1 MSTFG
6 GLNTAYLGLTAAQQG
21 INVAGQ
27 NIANAGTDGYTRQR
41 IELSAVGAPARTG
54 LFTAGAQAGQGV
66 SVDGIARLG
75 NSFLDAGVRSSAAQA
90 GYAGYRS
97 TQLQQLEGSLNEPG
111 PAGISTALQ
120 TFWSSWQGVSNHPGE
135 AAPAGVLLQAGTTV
149 ANAVSAGYKALDS
162 QWTRIR
168 GEAQSTVATLNDA
181 AAQVAG
187 FNATI
192 RSVTASG
199 GSANEII
206 DARNKVVETIA
217 SLAGGTA
224 RDNADGTV
232 DVFVGGNAIV
242 SGTSHREL
250 MLGGQA
256 SMGAPGSTL
265 ALGGPVQLEW
275 ANRPGVAVS
284 LDGGKL
290 AGAVSLLAPA
300 TAGGAGG
307 AISEAAASYNA
318 FATKLMNDVNAV
330 HRTGQ
335 STTGASNLDFFATT
349 PGAPAALSL
358 SVVPTSAAG
367 IATGSPGSGALDGK
381 IADAV
386 AQIGTGQGSPDALWS
401 GIVTGIGTTS
411 QSAQQH
417 QQLADAASTA
427 AVGQRS
433 SGASVSLDEENISL
447 LSNQHAY
454 QAAARAMTAVDEAL
468 DVLINHTGL
477 VGR

>member
-1 MSTFG
+1 VSTFG

-21 INVAGQ
+21 INLAGQ

-41 IELSAVGAPARTG
+41 IEQSAVSAPVRTG
-54 LFTAGAQAGQGV
+54 LVAAGAQAGQGV

-75 NSFLDAGVRSSAAQA
+75 NSLLDAGVRSTAAQA

-97 TQLQQLEGSLNEPG
+97 TELQQLEGALNEPG
-111 PAGISTALQ
+111 SAGISTALQ

-135 AAPAGVLLQAGTTV
+135 AAPAGMLLQAGAGLATT
-149 ANAVSAGYKALDS
+149 VSAGYKALDS
-162 QWTRIR
+162 QWTRVR
-168 GEAQSTVATLNDA
+168 GEAQGTVATLNDA
-181 AAQVAG
+181 AARVAG
-187 FNATI
+187 LNATI
-192 RSVTASG
+192 RSVVASG
-199 GSANEII
+199 GSGNELI
-206 DARNKVVETIA
+206 DARNQVTEPIA
-217 SLAGGTA
+217 SLAGGTV

-242 SGTSHREL
+242 SGTSHRDL
-250 MLGGQA
+250 TLTGQA
-256 SMGAPGSTL
+256 TMAGA
-265 ALGGPVQLEW
+265 GPAVQLEW
-275 ANRPGVAVS
+275 SDRPGVAVP

-300 TAGGAGG
+300 SGGTGG

-367 IATGSPGSGALDGK
+367 IATGTPGAGALDGK

-386 AQIGTGQGSPDALWS
+386 AQIGVAPGSPDALWS
-401 GIVTGIGTTS
+401 GIVTGIGTAS

-417 QQLADAASTA
+417 QQLAGAASTA

-447 LSNQHAY
+447 LTNQHAY

>member
-1 MSTFG
+1 SG
-6 GLNTAYLGLTAAQQG
+6 
-21 INVAGQ
+21 
-27 NIANAGTDGYTRQR
+27 
-41 IELSAVGAPARTG
+41 
-54 LFTAGAQAGQGV
+54 
-66 SVDGIARLG
+66 
-75 NSFLDAGVRSSAAQA
+75 AAQA

-206 DARNKVVETIA
+206 DARNKVTETIA
-217 SLAGGTA
+217 SLADGTV

-250 MLGGQA
+250 ALSGQT
-256 SMGAPGSTL
+256 SMGALGS
-265 ALGGPVQLEW
+265 AVQSGGPVQLEW
-275 ANRPGVAVS
+275 ADRPGVAVP

-300 TAGGAGG
+300 AGGAGG

-349 PGAPAALSL
+349 PGAPAACPSALSRRAPRESPPAL
-358 SVVPTSAAG
+358 QVPVPLTAKSRTQSPKSAPGRVPLTRCGPESSQGSARRHSRHSSTSSSPTRRALPPSGSVPPVRPSASTRRTSA
-367 IATGSPGSGALDGK
+367 S
-381 IADAV
+381 
-386 AQIGTGQGSPDALWS
+386 
-401 GIVTGIGTTS
+401 
-411 QSAQQH
+411 
-417 QQLADAASTA
+417 
-427 AVGQRS
+427 
-433 SGASVSLDEENISL
+433 
-447 LSNQHAY
+447 
-454 QAAARAMTAVDEAL
+454 
-468 DVLINHTGL
+468 
-477 VGR
+477 

>member
-6 GLNTAYLGLTAAQQG
+6 GLNTAYLGLTAAQQA

-27 NIANAGTDGYTRQR
+27 NIVNAGTDGYTRQR
-41 IELSAVGAPARTG
+41 IEQSALSAPARTG
-54 LFTAGAQAGQGV
+54 LLAAGVQAGQGV

-75 NSFLDAGVRSSAAQA
+75 NSFLDAGVRASAAQA

-97 TQLQQLEGSLNEPG
+97 SELQSIEGTLQEPG

-120 TFWSSWQGVSNHPGE
+120 SFWSAWQGVSNSPGE
-135 AAPAGVLLQAGTTV
+135 AAPAGLLLQAGRTL
-149 ANAVSAGYKALDS
+149 ANTVSAGYKALDS
-162 QWTRIR
+162 QWTRVR
-168 GEAQSTVATLNDA
+168 GEAQSTVATLNAA
-181 AAQVAG
+181 AAQVAN

-192 RSVTASG
+192 RSMTASG
-199 GSANEII
+199 ASANELI
-206 DARNKVVETIA
+206 DARNKVTETIS
-217 SLAGGTA
+217 SLAGGTV

-242 SGTSHREL
+242 SGTSHRDL
-250 MLGGQA
+250 ALAGQTTM
-256 SMGAPGSTL
+256 SAPGSTVP
-265 ALGGPVQLEW
+265 AGGPAQVEW
-275 ANRPGVAVS
+275 ADRPGVAVP

-300 TAGGAGG
+300 AAGGTGG
-307 AISEAAASYNA
+307 AIAEAAASYNA

-335 STTGASNLDFFATT
+335 STTGATNLDFFATT
-349 PGAPAALSL
+349 PGTPAALSL
-358 SVVPTSAAG
+358 SVVPTNAAG
-367 IATGSPGSGALDGK
+367 IGTGTPGSGALDGS
-381 IADAV
+381 IADSL
-386 AQIGTGQGSPDALWS
+386 AQIGVGPGSPDSAWS
-401 GIVTGIGTTS
+401 GIVTGIGTAS
-411 QSAQQH
+411 RAAQQH
-417 QQLADAASTA
+417 EQLANAASTA

-433 SGASVSLDEENISL
+433 SGASVSLDEENINL
-447 LSNQHAY
+447 LTSQHAY
-454 QAAARAMTAVDEAL
+454 QAAARAMTAVDETL

>member
-21 INVAGQ
+21 INLAGQ

-41 IELSAVGAPARTG
+41 IEQSAVGSPVRTG
-54 LFTAGAQAGQGV
+54 LSAAGAQAGQGV

-75 NSFLDAGVRSSAAQA
+75 NAFLDAGVRSTAAEA
-90 GYAGYRS
+90 GYAGLRS
-97 TQLQQLEGSLNEPG
+97 TELQRIEGSLNEPG
-111 PAGISTALQ
+111 AAGISTALQ
-120 TFWSSWQGVSNHPGE
+120 AFWSSWQGVSNHPGE
-135 AAPAGVLLQAGTTV
+135 AAPAAAVLQAGTNLAETV
-149 ANAVSAGYKALDS
+149 STGYRALDS
-162 QWTRIR
+162 QWTRVR
-168 GEAQSTVATLNDA
+168 GEAATTVATLNDA
-181 AAQVAG
+181 AARVAG
-187 FNATI
+187 LNATI

-199 GSANEII
+199 GSANELI
-206 DARNKVVETIA
+206 DARNQVTETIA
-217 SLAGGTA
+217 SLAGGTV

-242 SGTSHREL
+242 SGISHRAL
-250 MLGGQA
+250 TLAGQA
-256 SMGAPGSTL
+256 TMSASGS
-265 ALGGPVQLEW
+265 AVQLEW
-275 ANRPGVAVS
+275 ADRPGAAVP

-300 TAGGAGG
+300 AAGGTGG

-330 HRTGQ
+330 HRAGQ
-335 STTGASNLDFFATT
+335 SVPGATNLDFFSTT
-349 PGAPAALSL
+349 PGTAALSL
-358 SVVPTSAAG
+358 SVVPASAAG
-367 IATGSPGSGALDGK
+367 IATGAPGSGALDGK
-381 IADAV
+381 VADAV
-386 AQIGTGQGSPDALWS
+386 AQIGVGPGSPDAFWT
-401 GIVTGIGTTS
+401 GIVTGIGTVS
-411 QSAQQH
+411 RSAQQH
-417 QQLADAASTA
+417 EQLADAASAA

-447 LSNQHAY
+447 LTNQHAY

>member
-41 IELSAVGAPARTG
+41 IEQSAVSAPARTG
-54 LFTAGAQAGQGV
+54 LVATGVQAGQGV

-75 NSFLDAGVRSSAAQA
+75 NSFLDAGVRSTAAQA

-97 TQLQQLEGSLNEPG
+97 TELQSIEGTLQEPG
-111 PAGISTALQ
+111 SAGISTALH
-120 TFWSSWQGVSNHPGE
+120 TFWSSWQGVSNNPG
-135 AAPAGVLLQAGTTV
+135 APAPAGLLLQAGAALANTV
-149 ANAVSAGYKALDS
+149 STGYRALDA
-162 QWTRIR
+162 QWTRVR

-181 AAQVAG
+181 AAQVAN

-199 GSANEII
+199 GSANELI
-206 DARNKVVETIA
+206 DARNKVAETIS
-217 SLAGGTA
+217 SLAGGSV

-242 SGTSHREL
+242 SGSSHRNL
-250 MLGGQA
+250 ALTGQA
-256 SMGAPGSTL
+256 TMGAAGS
-265 ALGGPVQLEW
+265 PVQLEW
-275 ANRPGVAVS
+275 ADRPGVAVP

-300 TAGGAGG
+300 AAGGAGG
-307 AISEAAASYNA
+307 AIAEAAASYNA
-318 FATKLMNDVNAV
+318 FATKLMTDVNAV
-330 HRTGQ
+330 HRTGH
-335 STTGASNLDFFATT
+335 STTGATNLDFFATS
-349 PGAPAALSL
+349 PGTPAALSL

-367 IATGSPGSGALDGK
+367 IATGAPGSGALDGS
-381 IADAV
+381 IADSLS
-386 AQIGTGQGSPDALWS
+386 QIGVGPGSPDSMWS
-401 GIVTGIGTTS
+401 GIVTGIGTAS
-411 QSAQQH
+411 RSAQQH

-433 SGASVSLDEENISL
+433 SGSSVSLDEENISL
-447 LSNQHAY
+447 LTNQHAY
-454 QAAARAMTAVDEAL
+454 QAAARAMTAVDETL

>member
-1 MSTFG
+1 VSTFG
-6 GLNTAYLGLTAAQQG
+6 GLNTAYLGLTAAQQA

-41 IELSAVGAPARTG
+41 IEQSALSAPSRTG
-54 LFTAGAQAGQGV
+54 LVAAGVQPGQGV

-97 TQLQQLEGSLNEPG
+97 AGLQQLEGSLNEPG
-111 PAGISTALQ
+111 PSGISTALQ
-120 TFWSSWQGVSNHPGE
+120 NFWSSWQGVSNNPGE
-135 AAPAGVLLQAGTTV
+135 AAPAGVLLQAGTTL
-149 ANAVSAGYKALDS
+149 ANTVSAGYKALDA
-162 QWTRIR
+162 QWRQVR

-181 AAQVAG
+181 AARVAN

-199 GSANEII
+199 GSANELI
-206 DARNKVVETIA
+206 DARNQVTETIS
-217 SLAGGTA
+217 SLAGGTV

-242 SGTSHREL
+242 SGTSHRDL
-250 MLGGQA
+250 ALAGQT
-256 SMGAPGSTL
+256 SMSTPGSTVPSE
-265 ALGGPVQLEW
+265 GPVQLEW
-275 ANRPGVAVS
+275 ADRPGVAVP

-300 TAGGAGG
+300 AAGGTGG
-307 AISEAAASYNA
+307 AIAEAAASYNA
-318 FATKLMNDVNAV
+318 FATKLMNDVNAA

-335 STTGASNLDFFATT
+335 STTGATNLDFFATS

-367 IATGSPGSGALDGK
+367 IATGSPGSGALDGS

-401 GIVTGIGTTS
+401 GIVTGIGTAS
-411 QSAQQH
+411 RSAQQH

-433 SGASVSLDEENISL
+433 SGSSVSLDEENISL
-447 LSNQHAY
+447 LTNQHAY
-454 QAAARAMTAVDEAL
+454 QAAARALTAVDETL

>member
-41 IELSAVGAPARTG
+41 IEQSAVGAPARTG
-54 LFTAGAQAGQGV
+54 LFAAGAQAGQGV
-66 SVDGIARLG
+66 SVDGISRLG

-90 GYAGYRS
+90 GYANYRS

-111 PAGISTALQ
+111 AAGISTALQ

-135 AAPAGVLLQAGTTV
+135 AAPAGVLLQAGTTL
-149 ANAVSAGYKALDS
+149 ANTVSAGYKALDS

-181 AAQVAG
+181 AARVAG

-206 DARNKVVETIA
+206 DARNKVSETIA
-217 SLAGGTA
+217 SLAGGTV

-242 SGTSHREL
+242 SGTSHRDINL
-250 MLGGQA
+250 SGQA
-256 SMGAPGSTL
+256 SMGAPVSTL
-265 ALGGPVQLEW
+265 PLGGPVQLEW
-275 ANRPGVAVS
+275 ADRPGVAVP

-300 TAGGAGG
+300 AGGAGG

-367 IATGSPGSGALDGK
+367 IATGAPGSGALDGK

-386 AQIGTGQGSPDALWS
+386 AQIGNGQGSPDALWS
-401 GIVTGIGTTS
+401 GIVTGIGTAS

>member
-41 IELSAVGAPARTG
+41 IEQSALSAPVRTG
-54 LFTAGAQAGQGV
+54 LVGAGVQAGQGV
-66 SVDGIARLG
+66 SMDGIARLG

-97 TQLQQLEGSLNEPG
+97 TELQQLEGPLNEPG

-120 TFWSSWQGVSNHPGE
+120 NFWSSWQGISNNPGE
-135 AAPAGVLLQAGTTV
+135 SAPAGVLLQAGTTL
-149 ANAVSAGYKALDS
+149 ANTVSTGYKALDA
-162 QWTRIR
+162 QWTRVR

-181 AAQVAG
+181 AARVAN

-192 RSVTASG
+192 RSVMASG
-199 GSANEII
+199 GSANELI
-206 DARNKVVETIA
+206 DARNQVTETIS
-217 SLAGGTA
+217 SLAGGTV

-242 SGTSHREL
+242 SGTSHRDL
-250 MLGGQA
+250 ALAGQTTM
-256 SMGAPGSTL
+256 SPPGSTL
-265 ALGGPVQLEW
+265 PLAGPVQLEW
-275 ANRPGVAVS
+275 ADRPGVAVP

-300 TAGGAGG
+300 AAGGTGG
-307 AISEAAASYNA
+307 AIAEAAASYNA
-318 FATKLMNDVNAV
+318 FASKLMNDVNAV

-335 STTGASNLDFFATT
+335 STTGATNLDFFTT
-349 PGAPAALSL
+349 SPGAPAALSL

-386 AQIGTGQGSPDALWS
+386 AQIGTGQASPDVLWS
-401 GIVTGIGTTS
+401 GIVAGIGTAS
-411 QSAQQH
+411 RSAQQH
-417 QQLADAASTA
+417 QQLADAASIA

-447 LSNQHAY
+447 LTNQHAY

>member
-6 GLNTAYLGLTAAQQG
+6 GLNTAYLGLTAAQQA

-41 IELSAVGAPARTG
+41 IEQSALSAPVRTG
-54 LFTAGAQAGQGV
+54 LVAAGAQPGQGV

-75 NSFLDAGVRSSAAQA
+75 NSFLDAGVRSTAAQA

-97 TQLQQLEGSLNEPG
+97 TELQQLEGSLNEPG
-111 PAGISTALQ
+111 PSGISTALQ
-120 TFWSSWQGVSNHPGE
+120 TFWSSWQGISNNPGQ
-135 AAPAGVLLQAGTTV
+135 AAPAGMLLQAGTTL
-149 ANAVSAGYKALDS
+149 ANAVSNAYKAVDA
-162 QWTRIR
+162 QWTRVH
-168 GEAQSTVATLNDA
+168 GEAQSTVSTLNDA
-181 AAQVAG
+181 AARVAN

-199 GSANEII
+199 GSANELI
-206 DARNKVVETIA
+206 DARNQVTETIS
-217 SLAGGTA
+217 SLAGGTV

-242 SGTSHREL
+242 SGTSHRDL
-250 MLGGQA
+250 ALAGQT
-256 SMGAPGSTL
+256 SMGAPG
-265 ALGGPVQLEW
+265 APVQLEW
-275 ANRPGVAVS
+275 ADRPGVAVP

-300 TAGGAGG
+300 AAGGVGG
-307 AISEAAASYNA
+307 AIAEAAASYNA

-335 STTGASNLDFFATT
+335 STTGATNLDFFAAN

-367 IATGSPGSGALDGK
+367 IATGSPGAGALDGSV
-381 IADAV
+381 ADSL
-386 AQIGTGQGSPDALWS
+386 AQIGVGPGSPDSMWS
-401 GIVTGIGTTS
+401 GIVTGIGTAS
-411 QSAQQH
+411 RSAQQH

-447 LSNQHAY
+447 LTNQHAY
-454 QAAARAMTAVDEAL
+454 QAAARALTAVDETL

>member
-21 INVAGQ
+21 INLAGQ

-41 IELSAVGAPARTG
+41 IEQSAVGSPVRTG
-54 LFTAGAQAGQGV
+54 LSAAGAQAGQGV
-66 SVDGIARLG
+66 SVEGIARLG
-75 NSFLDAGVRSSAAQA
+75 NAFLDAGVRSTAAEA
-90 GYAGYRS
+90 GYAGLRS
-97 TQLQQLEGSLNEPG
+97 SELQRIEGSLNEPG
-111 PAGISTALQ
+111 AAGISTALQ
-120 TFWSSWQGVSNHPGE
+120 NFWSSWQGASNHPGE
-135 AAPAGVLLQAGTTV
+135 AAPAGAVLQAGTNVAETV
-149 ANAVSAGYKALDS
+149 SSGYRALDS
-162 QWTRIR
+162 QWTRVR
-168 GEAQSTVATLNDA
+168 GEAATTVATLNDA
-181 AAQVAG
+181 AARVAG
-187 FNATI
+187 LNATI

-199 GSANEII
+199 GSANELI
-206 DARNKVVETIA
+206 DARNQVTENIA
-217 SLAGGTA
+217 SLAGGTI
-224 RDNADGTV
+224 RENTDGTV

-242 SGTSHREL
+242 SGTSHRDL
-250 MLGGQA
+250 TLTGQA
-256 SMGAPGSTL
+256 TMGAPGS
-265 ALGGPVQLEW
+265 AVQLEW
-275 ANRPGVAVS
+275 ADRPGVPVP

-290 AGAVSLLAPA
+290 AGAVSLLSPA
-300 TAGGAGG
+300 AAGGTGG

-318 FATKLMNDVNAV
+318 FATKLMNDVNTV
-330 HRTGQ
+330 HRAGQ
-335 STTGASNLDFFATT
+335 SVTGTANLDFFATT

-367 IATGSPGSGALDGK
+367 IATGARGAGALDGK

-386 AQIGTGQGSPDALWS
+386 AQIGVGPGSPDTFWT
-401 GIVTGIGTTS
+401 GIVTGIGTVS
-411 QSAQQH
+411 RSAQQH
-417 QQLADAASTA
+417 EQLADAASAA

-447 LSNQHAY
+447 LTNQHAF

>member
-1 MSTFG
+1 VSTFG
-6 GLNTAYLGLTAAQQG
+6 GLNTAYLGLTAAQQA

-41 IELSAVGAPARTG
+41 IEQSALSAPVRTG
-54 LFTAGAQAGQGV
+54 LVAAGVQPGQGV

-75 NSFLDAGVRSSAAQA
+75 NSFLDAGVRSTAAQA

-97 TQLQQLEGSLNEPG
+97 TELQQLEGSLNEPG
-111 PAGISTALQ
+111 PSGISTALQ
-120 TFWSSWQGVSNHPGE
+120 TFWSSWQGISNNPGQ
-135 AAPAGVLLQAGTTV
+135 AAPAGMLLQAGTTL
-149 ANAVSAGYKALDS
+149 ANAVSNGYKAVDA
-162 QWTRIR
+162 QWTRVQ
-168 GEAQSTVATLNDA
+168 GEAQSTVSTLNDA
-181 AAQVAG
+181 AARVAN

-199 GSANEII
+199 GSANELI
-206 DARNKVVETIA
+206 DARNQVTETIS
-217 SLAGGTA
+217 SLAGGTV

-242 SGTSHREL
+242 SGTSHRDL
-250 MLGGQA
+250 ALAGQT
-256 SMGAPGSTL
+256 SMGAPG
-265 ALGGPVQLEW
+265 APVQLEW
-275 ANRPGVAVS
+275 ADRPGVAVP

-300 TAGGAGG
+300 APGGAGG
-307 AISEAAASYNA
+307 AIAEAAASYNA

-335 STTGASNLDFFATT
+335 STTGATNLDFFATN

-367 IATGSPGSGALDGK
+367 IATGSPGSGALDGSV
-381 IADAV
+381 ADAV
-386 AQIGTGQGSPDALWS
+386 AQIGVGPGSPDVLWS
-401 GIVTGIGTTS
+401 GTVTGIGTAS
-411 QSAQQH
+411 RSAQQH
-417 QQLADAASTA
+417 EQLADAASAA

-447 LSNQHAY
+447 LTNQHAY
-454 QAAARAMTAVDEAL
+454 QAAARAMTAVDETL

>member
-41 IELSAVGAPARTG
+41 IEQSAVGAPARTG
-54 LFTAGAQAGQGV
+54 LFAAGAQAGQGV

-75 NSFLDAGVRSSAAQA
+75 NSFLDAGVRSGAAQA
-90 GYAGYRS
+90 GFAGYRS
-97 TQLQQLEGSLNEPG
+97 TELQQLEGSLNEPG

-135 AAPAGVLLQAGTTV
+135 AAPAGVLLQAGTTLV
-149 ANAVSAGYKALDS
+149 NTVSAGYRALDS

-168 GEAQSTVATLNDA
+168 GEAQSTVSTLNDA
-181 AAQVAG
+181 AARVAG

-199 GSANEII
+199 GSANELI
-206 DARNKVVETIA
+206 DARNKVAETIA

-224 RDNADGTV
+224 RDNADGTM

-250 MLGGQA
+250 TLSGQA
-256 SMGAPGSTL
+256 SMGGS
-265 ALGGPVQLEW
+265 GYGVQLEW
-275 ANRPGVAVS
+275 ADRPGVAVP

-300 TAGGAGG
+300 AGGAGG

-318 FATKLMNDVNAV
+318 FATKLMDDVNAV

-358 SVVPTSAAG
+358 SIVPTSAAG
-367 IATGSPGSGALDGK
+367 IATGAPSSGALDGK

-401 GIVTGIGTTS
+401 GIVTGIGTAS

-417 QQLADAASTA
+417 QQLADAASAA

>member
-41 IELSAVGAPARTG
+41 IEQSAVGAPARTG
-54 LFTAGAQAGQGV
+54 LFVAGAQAGQGV
-66 SVDGIARLG
+66 SMDGIARLG
-75 NSFLDAGVRSSAAQA
+75 NSFLDAGVRSGAAQA

-97 TQLQQLEGSLNEPG
+97 TELQHLEGSLNEPG

-135 AAPAGVLLQAGTTV
+135 AAPAGVLLQAGTSL
-149 ANAVSAGYKALDS
+149 ANTVSAGYKALDS

-168 GEAQSTVATLNDA
+168 GEAQTTVATLNDA
-181 AAQVAG
+181 AARVAG
-187 FNATI
+187 LNATI

-199 GSANEII
+199 GSANELI
-206 DARNKVVETIA
+206 DARNKVSESIA
-217 SLAGGTA
+217 SLAGGTV
-224 RDNADGTV
+224 RDNPDGTV

-242 SGTSHREL
+242 SGTSHRDL
-250 MLGGQA
+250 TLSGQA
-256 SMGAPGSTL
+256 SMGGPGY
-265 ALGGPVQLEW
+265 GVQLEW
-275 ANRPGVAVS
+275 ADRPGVAVPV
-284 LDGGKL
+284 DGGKL

-300 TAGGAGG
+300 AAGGAGG

-318 FATKLMNDVNAV
+318 FVAKLMDDVNAV

-335 STTGASNLDFFATT
+335 STTGASNLDFFAVT

-367 IATGSPGSGALDGK
+367 IATGNPGSGALDGK

-401 GIVTGIGTTS
+401 GIVTGIGTAS

-417 QQLADAASTA
+417 QQLADAASAA